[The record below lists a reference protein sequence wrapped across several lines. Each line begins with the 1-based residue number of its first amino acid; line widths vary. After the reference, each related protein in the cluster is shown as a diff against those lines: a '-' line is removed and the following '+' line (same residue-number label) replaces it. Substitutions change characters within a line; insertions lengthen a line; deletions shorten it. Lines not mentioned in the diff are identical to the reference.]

1 MVLVARQT
9 MTASDEEFAQIASPF
24 ANAHE
29 VTTTRCHSARHQ
41 TAVANT
47 AVTAKA
53 AAYKQFS

>member
-1 MVLVARQT
+1 